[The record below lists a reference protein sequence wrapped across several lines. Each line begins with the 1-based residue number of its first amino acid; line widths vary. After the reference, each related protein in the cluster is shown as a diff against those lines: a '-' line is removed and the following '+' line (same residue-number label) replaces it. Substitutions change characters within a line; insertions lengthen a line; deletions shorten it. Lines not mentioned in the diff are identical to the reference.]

1 MRGIIVLLLIIED
14 VEKPLLR
21 HIIKDPVKVLRALVL
36 LIRWFLVVLNLI
48 RLVLIE
54 EVVDFT

>member
-1 MRGIIVLLLIIED
+1 MRRIIVLLLIIED

-54 EVVDFT
+54 VIDFT

>member
-21 HIIKDPVKVLRALVL
+21 HIVKDPVKVLRALVL

-54 EVVDFT
+54 LVDLT